1 MGIFG
6 NAFTGWHLIAI
17 LLIVVLLFG
26 APKLPALARSIATS
40 MKIFKTEIHTD
51 KDAADTDETGKAQA
65 AGADATVP
73 VVYTEAPPAVNVT
86 PQAQPVPTDS
96 GTATPKQ

>member
-17 LLIVVLLFG
+17 LLIVILLFG

-40 MKIFKTEIHTD
+40 MKIFKTEIRSD
-51 KDAADTDETGKAQA
+51 KDLADKDDAAK
-65 AGADATVP
+65 ADAETP
-73 VVYTEAPPAVNVT
+73 VVYTEEPPAVQTTVA
-86 PQAQPVPTDS
+86 PSASSVADP
-96 GTATPKQ
+96 GTTAPKK

>member
-40 MKIFKTEIHTD
+40 MKIFKTEIKTD
-51 KDAADTDETGKAQA
+51 KDETDKAQA
-65 AGADATVP
+65 ETP
-73 VVYTEAPPAVNVT
+73 VVYTEEPPAVNVT
-86 PQAQPVPTDS
+86 PQAQSVPTDS
-96 GTATPKQ
+96 GTTTPKQ